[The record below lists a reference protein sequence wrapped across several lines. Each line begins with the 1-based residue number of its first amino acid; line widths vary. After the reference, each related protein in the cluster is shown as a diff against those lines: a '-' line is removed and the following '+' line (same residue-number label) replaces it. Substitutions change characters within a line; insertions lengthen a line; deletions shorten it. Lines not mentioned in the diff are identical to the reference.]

1 VNSVLFHIS
10 FLLLRRVK
18 KYSLIFLCCILSPS
32 SWAQNGFPTLDELS
46 FDLRFCGGAI
56 YKHTEKVYLNPP
68 AFSQEV
74 EFSVSHRSFGKRKW
88 ERENNC
94 PVPSVNLCFSQYG
107 DELGN
112 AISLYPGIEWA
123 ILRNKKFDWKFKIGG
138 GIGLATD
145 RWERGDTINN
155 YLGSRL
161 NNFTVIQTEFQFPI
175 GKKINL
181 AAGGRMSHIS
191 NGAFRIPNFGINLF
205 SGFVGVNYFP
215 LGKKEITTQK
225 PELLTKRKIN
235 FGLRTGFAWGEQNAA
250 DGPLSSIYS
259 QSFFAASS
267 LLRKHRIYA
276 GIDITHNRKALNNFK
291 YALLDGNLNWDAT
304 NASAFVGVELLY
316 GRVGIPFQFG
326 VYAKKLRNDESPWY
340 QKMGFLYYFYRNESS
355 WLKSLYA
362 GPLLKSNK
370 INADYIEFCVGTM
383 F

>member
-1 VNSVLFHIS
+1 MKYY
-10 FLLLRRVK
+10 LL
-18 KYSLIFLCCILSPS
+18 IILCCLLTIS
-32 SWAQNGFPTLDELS
+32 SAGQNGLPSLNELS
-46 FDLRFCGGAI
+46 FDVQYCGGAI
-56 YKHTEKVYLNPP
+56 YKHTEKVYLEPP
-68 AFSQEV
+68 SYSQEI
-74 EFSVSHRSFGKRKW
+74 EFSVSHRTYGKRKW

-94 PVPSVNLCFSQYG
+94 PVPSINLCFSQYG

-123 ILRNKKFDWKFKIGG
+123 IVRKKTFDWKFKIGG
-138 GIGLATD
+138 GLGLATD
-145 RWERGDTINN
+145 RWERADTINN

-161 NNFTVIQTEFQFPI
+161 NNFTVIQTAFHLPI
-175 GKKINL
+175 RKKINL
-181 AAGGRMSHIS
+181 AVGGRMSHIS

-205 SGFVGVNYFP
+205 SGFVGMHYFP
-215 LGKKEITTQK
+215 QGKKEIVKQK
-225 PELLTKRKIN
+225 PKRTTKRKLN

-259 QSFFAASS
+259 QSLFVSTP
-267 LLRKHRIYA
+267 LVGKHRIYA
-276 GIDITHNRKALNNFK
+276 GVDITHNRKALNSYK

-304 NASAFVGVELLY
+304 NSTAFVGVELLY
-316 GRVGIPFQFG
+316 GKVGIPFQFG
-326 VYAKKLRNDESPWY
+326 IFTKKMRNDDSPWY

-355 WLKSLYA
+355 WLKQLYV